1 MKNSIRKIGFLLLSG
16 CLFTAC
22 DDNFLE
28 KVPQQEIAAGSF
40 WATESDVEMGVAG
53 CYARLKGSF
62 LTWSRSYFDA
72 AVDNGWA
79 QHQTPIR
86 LMQSGTLDPAN
97 AGSANALYTACYQ
110 GIATTNVFLANFRK
124 ASLNEAAAKR
134 YEAEARFLR
143 AFFYFE
149 LAQRWGGV
157 VIYEEVPAN
166 IDDLKIA
173 RSSAEEVYQFIQEDL
188 AFAVEN
194 LPDIA
199 YQTGHA
205 VKSSALALQAR
216 IALFKGEWDK
226 VITSTEAIIKTS
238 HYSLAPNLK
247 SPFVKGAGQLTC
259 PEIIFSVKY
268 LETRDGR
275 QSNDGGQEVEF
286 FRWGGLT
293 PTKNLIDEYDPA
305 DLRLSEWYYYA
316 PDKTTFTRKDGFTF
330 QTEFT
335 ATNFGLIK
343 FLDANDPSR
352 YMPSE
357 RDIITG
363 HDIVLFRLADV
374 YLMYAEAQVEKAG
387 GTTADANAIKYVNDI
402 RKRAGLSPIT
412 SLTRAALRKERRKE
426 LAFEGLR
433 YFDVVRWKIG
443 SEINGKLIHSNI
455 NLKWDD
461 KFYVWPFSQS
471 EMDINKALVQNSGY

>member
-1 MKNSIRKIGFLLLSG
+1 MKNSFRKIGFLLLGGS
-16 CLFTAC
+16 LLTAC
-22 DDNFLE
+22 DDTFLE
-28 KVPQQEIAAGSF
+28 KVPQQEIAAGNF
-40 WATESDVEMGVAG
+40 WTTESDVEMALAG

-86 LMQSGTLDPAN
+86 LMQSGTLDPVN
-97 AGSANALYTACYQ
+97 SGSANSLYTACYQ
-110 GIATTNVFLANFRK
+110 GIATANVFLANFKK
-124 ASLNEAAAKR
+124 APMADAAAKR

-157 VIYEEVPAN
+157 VIYKQVPVN

-188 AFAVEN
+188 AFATEN

-199 YQTGHA
+199 YQSGHA
-205 VKSSALALQAR
+205 VKTSALALQAR

-226 VITSTEAIIKTS
+226 VITNTEAIIKSS
-238 HYSLAPNLK
+238 HYALSADLK
-247 SPFVKGAGQLTC
+247 SPFVKGAGQLTS

-293 PTKNLIDEYDPA
+293 PTRDLIDEYDPA

-316 PDKTTFTRKDGFTF
+316 PDKTTFTRKDGFKF

-335 ATNFGLIK
+335 ATNYGLIK

-352 YMPSE
+352 FIPSE

-363 HDIVLFRLADV
+363 HDVVLFRLADV
-374 YLMYAEAQVEKAG
+374 YLMYAEAQVEKGG
-387 GTTADANAIKYVNDI
+387 GTTADANAISYVNAI
-402 RKRAGLSPIT
+402 RKRAGLTPIT
-412 SLTRAALRKERRKE
+412 SLTRTAIRKERRKE

-443 SEINGKLIHSNI
+443 KEINGKLIHSNI

-471 EMDINKALVQNSGY
+471 EMDINRALVQNSGY